1 MVDLVR
7 ALGFRDLLSSKMVEG
22 MLSARVLVGREKHL
36 INIYS
41 EHIYIYYYLM
51 SPDISAMKYNNY
63 DTPIKCHGITSYSYK
78 GHIRQ

>member
-1 MVDLVR
+1 MR

-36 INIYS
+36 INIYL

-51 SPDISAMKYNNY
+51 SPNISAMKYHNY
-63 DTPIKCHGITSYSYK
+63 DTAIKCHGITSYSYK
-78 GHIRQ
+78 CHSKQ

>member
-22 MLSARVLVGREKHL
+22 MLGAQVLIGREKHL

-41 EHIYIYYYLM
+41 EHIYIYILLF
-51 SPDISAMKYNNY
+51 NV
-63 DTPIKCHGITSYSYK
+63 T
-78 GHIRQ
+78 